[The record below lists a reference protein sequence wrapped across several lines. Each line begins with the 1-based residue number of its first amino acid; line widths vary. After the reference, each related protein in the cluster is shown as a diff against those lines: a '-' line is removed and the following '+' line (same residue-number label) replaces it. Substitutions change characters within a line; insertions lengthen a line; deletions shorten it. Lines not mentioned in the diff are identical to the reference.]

1 MKAIGVALLA
11 ALVLAAC
18 GSTAQSF
25 APERSMTPA
34 TQRPSDI
41 PPTPLPTVSVEST
54 PLPTPGPEPTLTG
67 EFPGPGATVP
77 PGTHVLSDLR
87 LQPLADLWASLG
99 LACESHANGGSESP
113 ADYTVHCKRGDI
125 AADVGVGADADYWTP
140 DGIVVVSVNVV
151 PSDSGSI
158 DATVAAI
165 DWVFP
170 FARLAGGEEAVTF
183 VQNHI
188 EDAACDQGCT
198 ESVHGSQLSYYSGS
212 RGAQELFYMVQ
223 IPSK

>member
-77 PGTHVLSDLR
+77 PGTPVL
-87 LQPLADLWASLG
+87 A
-99 LACESHANGGSESP
+99 
-113 ADYTVHCKRGDI
+113 
-125 AADVGVGADADYWTP
+125 
-140 DGIVVVSVNVV
+140 
-151 PSDSGSI
+151 
-158 DATVAAI
+158 
-165 DWVFP
+165 
-170 FARLAGGEEAVTF
+170 
-183 VQNHI
+183 
-188 EDAACDQGCT
+188 
-198 ESVHGSQLSYYSGS
+198 
-212 RGAQELFYMVQ
+212 
-223 IPSK
+223 